1 MLRVS
6 LFPSWP
12 KKNSKKEHKW
22 KNRSCLKVIHNP
34 SNTIKSI
41 RLILL
46 LVLAFC
52 GPIITDCQKV
62 AAKWCFQSC
71 VSVSLYVPR
80 GLPCDHD
87 LWCISPHC
95 TRSLHPAPP
104 SPHFSD
110 MRHGIPTVPAAA
122 PLELDMWPL
131 ARVRPLFKLVHLRI
145 HTFPPT
151 GTRNWWQVGGT
162 HPAGMLSCRS
172 SKRGQLQEWRVN

>member
-1 MLRVS
+1 MERNLPEWTSEHWMLRVS

-87 LWCISPHC
+87 LWCISPHS

-104 SPHFSD
+104 PPLLWHEAWNPDSPSCSSLVI
-110 MRHGIPTVPAAA
+110 RHVTPCPSPTPVQSSSLEDPHIPSH
-122 PLELDMWPL
+122 WYSQ
-131 ARVRPLFKLVHLRI
+131 LVAS
-145 HTFPPT
+145 
-151 GTRNWWQVGGT
+151 GCY
-162 HPAGMLSCRS
+162 ASCWNAF
-172 SKRGQLQEWRVN
+172 L